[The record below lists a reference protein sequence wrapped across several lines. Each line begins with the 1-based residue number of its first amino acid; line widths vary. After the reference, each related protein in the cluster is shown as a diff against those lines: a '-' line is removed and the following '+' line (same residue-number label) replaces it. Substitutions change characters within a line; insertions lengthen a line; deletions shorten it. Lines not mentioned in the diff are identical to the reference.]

1 MYTKEITQLIVYYW
15 GKGQTA
21 EQTVQSIQQLKNI
34 RLGLATVYRRRNS
47 LTAKTMIDELQ
58 RQQQQDITESG
69 DTELKLKYRNE
80 LLKILLPQKIEA
92 NMTALPKILV
102 EIVDNVKFKQDN
114 VPVASKT
121 AASTQQQ

>member
-1 MYTKEITQLIVYYW
+1 MYSKEITHLIVYYW

-21 EQTVQSIQQLKNI
+21 EETVRSIQQCRGI
-34 RLGLATVYRRRNS
+34 HLGLATVYRRRNS

-69 DTELKLKYRNE
+69 DMELKLKYRNE

-92 NMTALPKILV
+92 NMTALPKLLV
-102 EIVDNVKFKQDN
+102 EIVDNVKLKQDN
-114 VPVASKT
+114 VSVASET
-121 AASTQQQ
+121 AAGSQ